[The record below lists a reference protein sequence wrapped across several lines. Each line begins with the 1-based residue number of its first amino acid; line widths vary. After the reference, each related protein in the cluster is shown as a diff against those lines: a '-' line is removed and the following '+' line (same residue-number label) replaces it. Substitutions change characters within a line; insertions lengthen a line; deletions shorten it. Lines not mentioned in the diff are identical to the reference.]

1 MSTTITG
8 APTQG
13 WELLAQLA
21 LHGQQPLGQ
30 VEPAELCALISE
42 LLERHLGAGGRLT
55 LLANE
60 RELASTAWGEAPQ
73 NGTALELRDA
83 KRSYGRLTLAT
94 TFEPGFINALT
105 TQITTLLSTWQRAR
119 LNERRE
125 QLCALGDA
133 VLGQIGIGDVAKEL
147 EQLCHKACRL
157 LPAQALAVYWINFSD
172 QMLIRAASSADDAI
186 FPANVAI
193 NDNDIVA
200 QAITFQTTQSGVW
213 SIPQRRSDRSTL
225 EALVEPLV
233 IGVELVGLL
242 FLINPGPEA
251 RYTLHPFA
259 RSLAL
264 LLYAST
270 LQQHESRHAR
280 ELFVLYENSLEIGSG
295 AAIEETIAHA
305 IENMALALE
314 ADFGAVYLIDPKQPR
329 QMQTFAVYSEHV
341 SGVSGFEQIKLTPAL
356 QALSERNE
364 PVLIADVT
372 VDAKSNPIAAHAALF
387 GCRSMWLTSLRNKDQ
402 FVGLVA
408 MGYAAPAHMLDQI
421 ERNLLQV
428 LSAQIATTL
437 QHRRLC
443 DAAQQRAGELERLQQ
458 ISELL
463 AADLSLDETLESA
476 LAGAAKLVR
485 FSGGR
490 ITLLD
495 ERNQRLH
502 IACQKGLHCQVG
514 DEGDTLSSWV
524 ARHQRPLRI
533 DDLTLPPAWLGAL
546 DDTSG
551 LMLNTNL
558 PARSYL
564 GIPLRS
570 GNTLLGVL
578 ELVSAQPNGFNA
590 EDERLLSILAGQS
603 ARAIANAN
611 RFAQVDS
618 SLRLRVEQLRA
629 LQRIGSQ
636 LAITLN
642 QNEILAFVLE
652 QALRA
657 TGASHGLIALRVN
670 PAHANGNNRSMAE
683 LLHQSL
689 TDELEAEASAFL
701 IVEVIGYAPPLRS
714 RLLGSIVDQSVL
726 TVQEALTKREATLS
740 DYLSEGAREA
750 LLCPN
755 ANSALAAPIFYQGSV
770 YGLVLL
776 LAERSRH
783 FDYEAVEFLRALT
796 HQAAIGIG
804 NAQHYLELEHMS
816 KMLQRRADILND
828 VLEIGQALR
837 ADQSLASL
845 LEQIGYSII
854 EAIGLRTVLFCLA
867 RLDDPDHLYLE
878 AAAGIPLDEQSY
890 LAQHPLSLELATRYL
905 DPRFRLGR
913 TYFIPADEARKLE
926 AGFDTGIFDY
936 YPFVDERS
944 DHEWQLDDRLCVPLY
959 STDGMLLGMIFAS
972 DTEDR
977 QRPTARVVETL
988 EIFADQ
994 AAIAIE
1000 NHLLL
1005 REARDRAEEMAALF
1019 HVGAAATSTTDL
1031 DTLLERV
1038 YQEIVAFLGTPDFFY
1053 IASYNAEQET
1063 VRFELFKQRG
1073 ETVAEYYKRIAPKAG
1088 LTAKI
1093 IDEGNPLRI
1102 DDLANAGQLRDQA
1115 LFLVDEGRHVRSW
1128 IGVPLM
1134 SQGAVIGVLSVQ
1146 SETAGAFTD
1155 RTLRFLAALA
1165 NQLAIA
1171 LENARLFAEREQ
1183 RIIELNSI
1191 NRIGQT
1197 IASTLDQRQMLRDV
1211 YYHLRSFLSLDS
1223 FVAYLY
1229 DPESDEMTFCYEVDE
1244 GIELFTEQR
1253 EPPKP
1258 GSLTEHIIRTRQPLQ
1273 FVDLAAEA
1281 EAAGF
1286 RPVRFGSDRESAAWL
1301 GVPLLIGDQMVVG
1314 VLAVMS
1320 NTPGIY
1326 RERERSFLITIANQL
1341 ALGVQNARLLE
1352 RAQAQVEQLA
1362 LINRVAATTN
1372 ALTDLQAIYQEIVNA
1387 MATATGIDQARMV
1400 IYDRASGYAP
1410 VVAEYIESGLLP
1422 QLRIQLFDNPSVDW
1436 LDREKR
1442 PLVSED
1448 AQNDPLFAPSHQI
1461 FRELDIRSIGII
1473 PIILNDEVIGAVG
1486 LDFVGRHG
1494 TFSPQVLE
1502 LCQTIANQTST
1513 AIARARAMAEAQR
1526 SAEATRQKVSELST
1540 LLDAARILSSLLRPQ
1555 EVLDKLME
1563 LVSRQLNVTTVAL
1576 WTISEGNMLTPAALD
1591 GIPAEQ
1597 GRTMRVPIGQGFT
1610 GRVAETGQPLII
1622 EDVNEQGGSLY
1633 PNYQQ
1638 RNNLISFM
1646 GVPVIYREQIIGVLS
1661 VMTNYRR
1668 HFTNDEMLLL
1678 AGLADQAATALENAR
1693 LFEERE
1699 QRISELTI
1707 INRISAA
1714 VNASLDIYELIER
1727 LHQGISEI
1735 IDTSTSLIALYD
1747 EASNTLS
1754 YPIAYDRGKRIL
1766 LEPRPLGGGTNGWAI
1781 RNRRPLLLGTAAAA
1795 RAMGLLVD
1803 QGRIGDDTAIE
1814 ESYLVVPII
1823 YGDQVLGVVN
1833 IQSYIQHA
1841 FDENDLR
1848 FVTTVTNQAAV
1859 ALNNARLFSETRQN
1873 ASEMSTLFEVSQ
1885 NLSGTL
1891 EPDTILMLIADAAVR
1906 LLRAELGAV
1915 LRLDRRGNIERQVL
1929 IDGFEFRDDL
1939 HVDFRRNGLTAALLR
1954 HDQPIAISDLTAMAD
1969 GEHHAVKLGVRSA
1982 LGIAVG
1988 PVEERLAVI
1997 WVGMRT
2003 PHEWTNHQISLLSIL
2018 ANQAAQAL
2026 KSAQL
2031 FAIEQKRHRQADMLR
2046 EVAQSFTSTLA
2057 LREIQTLVLSQLQQI
2072 VHYDSAAMLLRD
2084 EGYGD
2089 LRIVEAY
2096 GFEPEALANRS
2107 IALEASSLFQTMA
2120 IEHQPVLIADTQHD
2134 PRFNELRR
2142 LGWSDGSWIGA
2153 PLLVDNE
2160 LVGVLTIGS
2169 NEPDAYDE
2177 EALAVAFTIASQA
2190 SQAIQNARLFDQ
2202 ISNLAADLD
2211 ARVRERTAELEQATR
2226 LLSEEKERLEAVN
2239 RITLELTTQLD
2250 LNLIIQRALELISEN
2265 LEVERGSLMLRD
2277 PATDALVCRAV
2288 LHGRGHVEGAHIPLR
2303 FSDGTEGLAGWIMRH
2318 LEPVNIPDVDNDP
2331 RWLKETG
2338 RADEVRSVAGVPLQ
2352 TSDNAIGVL
2361 ILSSPQRNYFS
2372 DSQMNLLGTIASVVA
2387 SAVNNAQ
2394 LYGFIN
2400 DLALRNAV
2408 LLEEQREESSK
2419 SAAVFRSMTEGV
2431 IVLDPQ
2437 QKITLFNPAAEQVLE
2452 IAADQVINQPLAR
2465 LAEIG
2470 DDEISRRR
2478 GQTIYNGILQ
2488 GLRRMRETQRIFSTS
2503 VDLTDPTQVIAINI
2517 APVRSPDGQHY
2528 GEVAVLRDI
2537 TREIEADKEKR
2548 QFISDVSHE
2557 LRTPLTAIKGYV
2569 DVLLLT
2575 ASLNL
2580 TPDQLNYLNIIKNN
2594 TNRLRALIEDI
2605 LEFSRPDSKK
2615 KLTFT
2620 QVDIPAVIDEVVQS
2634 LRLEYER
2641 KGMTVRIDA
2650 SPALPYVIAD
2660 QKRVSQIIFNL
2671 FSNAVKYTYEG
2682 GSITVRAFVN
2692 RANMMQIEVEDTGVG
2707 MSPEQLKKLFR
2718 PFYRADNP
2726 LRDVAGGTGLGLS
2739 IAKQLVEMHG
2749 GEIWVTSELGKG
2761 STFSFAIPLQQATNG
2776 ADDEEVAA

>member
-1 MSTTITG
+1 MNTTITG

-21 LHGQQPLGQ
+21 LHSQQPLGHI
-30 VEPAELCALISE
+30 EPAELCALISE
-42 LLERHLGAGGRLT
+42 LLERHLGTGGRLT

-60 RELASTAWGEAPQ
+60 RELASTAWGNAPL

-94 TFEPGFINALT
+94 TFEPGFTNALT
-105 TQITTLLSTWQRAR
+105 TQITTLLSAWQRAR

-133 VLGQIGIGDVAKEL
+133 VLGQIGIGDVTKEL

-157 LPAQALAVYWINFSD
+157 LPAQALAVYWIDFSD
-172 QMLIRAASSADDAI
+172 QMLARAASSADDAI
-186 FPANVAI
+186 FPAHVAI
-193 NDNDIVA
+193 NENEITA

-213 SIPQRRSDRSTL
+213 NHPARPRSEGSTW
-225 EALVEPLV
+225 EALVEPLT

-242 FLINPGPEA
+242 ILINPGPEA
-251 RYTLHPFA
+251 QHTVAPLA

-270 LQQHESRHAR
+270 LQQDESRHAR

-295 AAIEETIAHA
+295 QVIEETIARA
-305 IENMALALE
+305 TENMALALE

-341 SGVSGFEQIKLTPAL
+341 GGVNGFEQIKLTPAL

-372 VDAKSNPIAAHAALF
+372 VEAKSNPIATHAALF
-387 GCRSMWLTSLRNKDQ
+387 GCRSVWLTPLRNKDQ
-402 FVGLVA
+402 FVGLVV
-408 MGYAAPAHMLDQI
+408 MGYAAPTHMLDQI

-428 LSAQIATTL
+428 LSAQIATTV
-437 QHRRLC
+437 QHRRLY

-463 AADLSLDETLESA
+463 AADLSLDETLEST

-490 ITLLD
+490 ITLFD

-502 IACQKGLHCQVG
+502 IACQKGLYCRVG

-570 GNTLLGVL
+570 GNTLLGTL

-603 ARAIANAN
+603 ARAIANAS

-670 PAHANGNNRSMAE
+670 PANAHGNNSTAE
-683 LLHQSL
+683 LLQQSL
-689 TDELEAEASAFL
+689 SDELEAETSTFW

-714 RLLGSIVDQSVL
+714 RLLGSTISQSVL
-726 TVQEALTKREATLS
+726 IVQEALTKREATLS
-740 DYLSEGAREA
+740 DYLSEGERTV

-755 ANSALAAPIFYQGSV
+755 VNSALAAPIFYQGSV

-776 LAERSRH
+776 LAEQARH

-878 AAAGIPLDEQSY
+878 SAAGIPLSEQAR
-890 LAQHPLSLELATRYL
+890 LAQHPLPLKLATRYL

-913 TYFIPADEARKLE
+913 TYFIPADEAHKLE

-936 YPFVDERS
+936 HPFVDERS

-977 QRPTARVVETL
+977 QRPTARAVEPL

-1063 VRFELFKQRG
+1063 VRFELFKQHG
-1073 ETVAEYYKRIAPKAG
+1073 ETVAEYHKRIAPKAG

-1102 DDLANAGQLRDQA
+1102 DDLFNAGQLRDQA
-1115 LFLVDEGRHVRSW
+1115 HFLVNEGRHVRSW
-1128 IGVPLM
+1128 IGVPLI

-1146 SETAGAFTD
+1146 SETASAFTD

-1244 GIELFTEQR
+1244 GIESFTEQR

-1301 GVPLLIGDQMVVG
+1301 GVPLLIGDQTVVG

-1320 NTPGIY
+1320 YTPGIY
-1326 RERERSFLITIANQL
+1326 RERERSFLTTVANQL

-1362 LINRVAATTN
+1362 IINRVAATTN

-1387 MATATGIDQARMV
+1387 MAAATGVDQARMV

-1410 VVAEYIESGLLP
+1410 AVAEYVDSGILD
-1422 QLRIQLFDNPSVDW
+1422 QIRIQLFDNPSVDW

-1513 AIARARAMAEAQR
+1513 AIARARATAEAQR

-1661 VMTNYRR
+1661 VMT
-1668 HFTNDEMLLL
+1668 
-1678 AGLADQAATALENAR
+1678 
-1693 LFEERE
+1693 
-1699 QRISELTI
+1699 
-1707 INRISAA
+1707 
-1714 VNASLDIYELIER
+1714 
-1727 LHQGISEI
+1727 
-1735 IDTSTSLIALYD
+1735 
-1747 EASNTLS
+1747 
-1754 YPIAYDRGKRIL
+1754 
-1766 LEPRPLGGGTNGWAI
+1766 
-1781 RNRRPLLLGTAAAA
+1781 
-1795 RAMGLLVD
+1795 
-1803 QGRIGDDTAIE
+1803 
-1814 ESYLVVPII
+1814 
-1823 YGDQVLGVVN
+1823 
-1833 IQSYIQHA
+1833 
-1841 FDENDLR
+1841 
-1848 FVTTVTNQAAV
+1848 
-1859 ALNNARLFSETRQN
+1859 
-1873 ASEMSTLFEVSQ
+1873 
-1885 NLSGTL
+1885 
-1891 EPDTILMLIADAAVR
+1891 
-1906 LLRAELGAV
+1906 
-1915 LRLDRRGNIERQVL
+1915 
-1929 IDGFEFRDDL
+1929 
-1939 HVDFRRNGLTAALLR
+1939 
-1954 HDQPIAISDLTAMAD
+1954 
-1969 GEHHAVKLGVRSA
+1969 
-1982 LGIAVG
+1982 
-1988 PVEERLAVI
+1988 
-1997 WVGMRT
+1997 
-2003 PHEWTNHQISLLSIL
+2003 
-2018 ANQAAQAL
+2018 
-2026 KSAQL
+2026 
-2031 FAIEQKRHRQADMLR
+2031 
-2046 EVAQSFTSTLA
+2046 
-2057 LREIQTLVLSQLQQI
+2057 
-2072 VHYDSAAMLLRD
+2072 
-2084 EGYGD
+2084 
-2089 LRIVEAY
+2089 
-2096 GFEPEALANRS
+2096 
-2107 IALEASSLFQTMA
+2107 
-2120 IEHQPVLIADTQHD
+2120 
-2134 PRFNELRR
+2134 
-2142 LGWSDGSWIGA
+2142 
-2153 PLLVDNE
+2153 
-2160 LVGVLTIGS
+2160 
-2169 NEPDAYDE
+2169 
-2177 EALAVAFTIASQA
+2177 
-2190 SQAIQNARLFDQ
+2190 
-2202 ISNLAADLD
+2202 
-2211 ARVRERTAELEQATR
+2211 
-2226 LLSEEKERLEAVN
+2226 
-2239 RITLELTTQLD
+2239 
-2250 LNLIIQRALELISEN
+2250 
-2265 LEVERGSLMLRD
+2265 
-2277 PATDALVCRAV
+2277 
-2288 LHGRGHVEGAHIPLR
+2288 
-2303 FSDGTEGLAGWIMRH
+2303 
-2318 LEPVNIPDVDNDP
+2318 
-2331 RWLKETG
+2331 
-2338 RADEVRSVAGVPLQ
+2338 
-2352 TSDNAIGVL
+2352 
-2361 ILSSPQRNYFS
+2361 
-2372 DSQMNLLGTIASVVA
+2372 
-2387 SAVNNAQ
+2387 
-2394 LYGFIN
+2394 
-2400 DLALRNAV
+2400 
-2408 LLEEQREESSK
+2408 
-2419 SAAVFRSMTEGV
+2419 
-2431 IVLDPQ
+2431 
-2437 QKITLFNPAAEQVLE
+2437 
-2452 IAADQVINQPLAR
+2452 
-2465 LAEIG
+2465 
-2470 DDEISRRR
+2470 
-2478 GQTIYNGILQ
+2478 
-2488 GLRRMRETQRIFSTS
+2488 
-2503 VDLTDPTQVIAINI
+2503 
-2517 APVRSPDGQHY
+2517 
-2528 GEVAVLRDI
+2528 
-2537 TREIEADKEKR
+2537 
-2548 QFISDVSHE
+2548 
-2557 LRTPLTAIKGYV
+2557 
-2569 DVLLLT
+2569 
-2575 ASLNL
+2575 
-2580 TPDQLNYLNIIKNN
+2580 
-2594 TNRLRALIEDI
+2594 
-2605 LEFSRPDSKK
+2605 
-2615 KLTFT
+2615 
-2620 QVDIPAVIDEVVQS
+2620 
-2634 LRLEYER
+2634 
-2641 KGMTVRIDA
+2641 
-2650 SPALPYVIAD
+2650 
-2660 QKRVSQIIFNL
+2660 
-2671 FSNAVKYTYEG
+2671 
-2682 GSITVRAFVN
+2682 
-2692 RANMMQIEVEDTGVG
+2692 
-2707 MSPEQLKKLFR
+2707 
-2718 PFYRADNP
+2718 
-2726 LRDVAGGTGLGLS
+2726 
-2739 IAKQLVEMHG
+2739 
-2749 GEIWVTSELGKG
+2749 
-2761 STFSFAIPLQQATNG
+2761 
-2776 ADDEEVAA
+2776 